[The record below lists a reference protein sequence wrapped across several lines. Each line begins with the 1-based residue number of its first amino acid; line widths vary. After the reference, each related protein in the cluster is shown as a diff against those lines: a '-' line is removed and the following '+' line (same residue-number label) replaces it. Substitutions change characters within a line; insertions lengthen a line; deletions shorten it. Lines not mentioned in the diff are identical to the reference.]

1 MLKFLKMMVAEDVT
15 ITEEVLV
22 VLAAVQEVP
31 LQEEKAALLQEEKV
45 QADLEATETQ
55 LREKVV
61 SAEEVQLQ
69 EKAALAEEVIQE
81 EDALQID
88 LLDVLKVS
96 GIHLDQ
102 EDQEKTNIYC

>member
-1 MLKFLKMMVAEDVT
+1 MVAEDVT

-69 EKAALAEEVIQE
+69 EKAALAEEVLQE
-81 EDALQID
+81 EKALQIE

-96 GIHLDQ
+96 VIHLDQ